1 MKKIFILTMLLFNI
15 IFINNNAI
23 AFSSTDNNSL
33 NLTDSF
39 SLKFY
44 GELYTDIYYG
54 YSNKQNNLPFLW
66 WEGDSQGIASSSFF
80 IDSNFGIKTKYNN
93 ISANFEIGFND
104 IFRKYFVQYDFQDK
118 YQQSLIIG
126 KDTNLTYYELGQVL
140 NGKQGL
146 NNYGTLADN
155 KRLQIKYQNKY
166 HKYVIALIFPFLGT
180 NDLLDYSND
189 NGYFAVGTNIG
200 FQGFAGIPRIEAAY
214 YLDQI
219 DKLHVKIFTG
229 YGAYVYQD
237 NNNNKNII
245 GHSAVLGM
253 GGKYEFIKNA
263 YLDFTAWGGINLY
276 LSSMLT
282 SDTYN
287 PVIGYTRDQF
297 NHVIYNEH
305 FGIDNIYSVGGAF
318 SFSYALNYKD
328 YEIIPQ
334 IGIGINYS
342 ANKILNNISSGI
354 FINTVFKIN
363 SFISIV
369 PEISY
374 EYDNGYST
382 ILAGVNAKYSF

>member
-155 KRLQIKYQNKY
+155 KRLQIKYQNKHHNY
-166 HKYVIALIFPFLGT
+166 AIALLFPFLGT

-189 NGYFAVGTNIG
+189 NGYFAIGTNIG

-297 NHVIYNEH
+297 NNVIYNEH
-305 FGIDNIYSVGGAF
+305 FGIYNIYSVGGAF